1 MKVNEKKVAIVTGSS
16 SGIGF
21 QTALMLARNGYST
34 YASMR
39 NIDKSKIISEIA
51 KKERLPLQVI
61 QLDVNDDVTV
71 KNAINKIV
79 KDGKRID
86 VLVNNAGY
94 GLFGALE
101 ELSIE
106 EIKAQ
111 FETNF
116 FGVVRVTQAVLPT
129 MRNQNGGGTIVNISS
144 VGGQVSVPILS
155 AYNSTK
161 FALEGLSESLS
172 HELGPFGIRVIII
185 EPGFIKTNIMNSSVL
200 AKSASVENSPY
211 YSFTKKIESYFKSMM
226 DNPES
231 SNPEEVAKVI
241 LHAVTSDNPQ
251 LRFTVGNDASAIV
264 QAKRKMSELDFIN
277 LIKQQLMPES
287 QWLE

>member
-1 MKVNEKKVAIVTGSS
+1 MKLNEKRVAIVTGSS

-21 QTALMLARNGYST
+21 QTAITLARNGYST

-39 NIDKSKIISEIA
+39 NIEKSKIITEIA
-51 KKERLPLQVI
+51 KKEDLPLQVI
-61 QLDVNDDVTV
+61 MIDVNDSVTI
-71 KNAINKIV
+71 KNAIDKIV
-79 KDGKRID
+79 KDVKRID

-129 MRNQNGGGTIVNISS
+129 MRNQKGGGTIVNISS
-144 VGGQVSVPILS
+144 VGGQVSAPILS

-161 FALEGLSESLS
+161 FALEGLSESIS
-172 HELGPFGIRVIII
+172 HELRPFGIRVIII
-185 EPGFIKTNIMNSSVL
+185 EPGFIKTNIMNSSVS
-200 AKSASVENSPY
+200 AKKASEHKSPY
-211 YSFTKKIESYFKSMM
+211 YPYTQRIQGYFGSMM

-241 LHAVTSDNPQ
+241 LHAVTSESPQ
-251 LRFTVGNDASAIV
+251 LRFTVGNDASAII

-277 LIKQQLMPES
+277 LIRQQLLPDS
-287 QWLE
+287 

>member
-39 NIDKSKIISEIA
+39 NIDKSKTITEIA

-116 FGVVRVTQAVLPT
+116 FGVIRVTQAVLPT

-144 VGGQVSVPILS
+144 VGGLVSVPILS

-200 AKSASVENSPY
+200 AKRASAENSPY

-287 QWLE
+287 Q

>member
-39 NIDKSKIISEIA
+39 NIDKSKTITEIA

-172 HELGPFGIRVIII
+172 HELGPFGIKVIII

-287 QWLE
+287 Q